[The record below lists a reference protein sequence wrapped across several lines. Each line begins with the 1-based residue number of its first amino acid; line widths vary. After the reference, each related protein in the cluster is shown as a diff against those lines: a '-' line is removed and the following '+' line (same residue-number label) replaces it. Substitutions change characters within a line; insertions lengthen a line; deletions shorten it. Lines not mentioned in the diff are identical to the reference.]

1 MTMAM
6 PDPLLIDFDAF
17 RAEQQGR
24 PLIIRIGGQDYALP
38 SSPPASVAL
47 DGIRL
52 TRSGVTTVPPDEVAR
67 LAEGLFGKTVL
78 DELVGVHRLTVVE
91 LQALI
96 TQVMDIYAAEASP
109 PPNRASRRTQRRT
122 PST

>member
-1 MTMAM
+1 MATTE
-6 PDPLLIDFDAF
+6 PLLIDFDAY
-17 RAEQQGR
+17 RAEQQHR
-24 PLIIRIGGQDYALP
+24 PLIIRIGGQDYVLP

-52 TRSGVTTVPPDEVAR
+52 TRSGATTVPPDEVAG

-78 DELVGVHRLTVVE
+78 DELVGVHRLTVDE

-96 TQVMDIYAAEASP
+96 TRVMDIYAAEASP
-109 PPNRASRRTQRRT
+109 PPNRSSRRTRRRT

>member
-1 MTMAM
+1 MAT

-17 RAEQQGR
+17 RAEQHAR
-24 PLIIRIGGQDYALP
+24 PLIIRVGGSEYALP
-38 SSPPASVAL
+38 SSPPAAVAL

-52 TRSGVTTVPPDEVAR
+52 SRSGATTIPADDVAR
-67 LAEGLFGKTVL
+67 LAEGLFGTTVL
-78 DELVGVHRLTVVE
+78 DELLRVHRLTVTE

-96 TQVMDIYAAEASP
+96 GQVMDIYAAEASP
-109 PPNRASRRTQRRT
+109 PPNRAIRRRQRRT

>member
-1 MTMAM
+1 MAT

-17 RAEQQGR
+17 RAEQQAR
-24 PLIIRIGGQDYALP
+24 PLLIRVGGTEYALP
-38 SSPPASVAL
+38 SSPPAAVAL

-52 TRSGVTTVPPDEVAR
+52 SRSGATTVPPDEVAG
-67 LAEGLFGKTVL
+67 LAEGLFGKAVL
-78 DELVGVHRLTVVE
+78 DELIHIHRLTVDE

-96 TQVMDIYAAEASP
+96 TKVMDIYAAEASP